1 MVIYGHRC
9 VNKISV
15 FVNCFDV
22 QVGNSFRTSADL
34 FTSEY
39 EINEVPIAARNLL
52 TKGHTQEE
60 INQFSGM

>member
-1 MVIYGHRC
+1 M
-9 VNKISV
+9 
-15 FVNCFDV
+15 

-39 EINEVPIAARNLL
+39 EINEAPIAARNLL

-60 INQFSGM
+60 INQFSGT